1 MLLIMAHVF
10 QFKKLPFHIACNCQE
25 VLNFALF
32 MQESLLFLQPFW
44 VTDMLCYGVLAPQL
58 FFNYSNL
65 SILFCALIRRVSA
78 KESTD
83 GFIGISSSVIH

>member
-1 MLLIMAHVF
+1 MSRGFELCLVYTGKFAVSTALLGDRHA
-10 QFKKLPFHIACNCQE
+10 
-25 VLNFALF
+25 
-32 MQESLLFLQPFW
+32 
-44 VTDMLCYGVLAPQL
+44 CYGVLAPQL

-65 SILFCALIRRVSA
+65 SILFCVMICRVSA